1 MGERSDT
8 VAGMEQGRPASYATR
23 QGKRILDYLESL
35 KGRHVTVW
43 EAARYFADAGEGI
56 GQTTIYR
63 HLEKLTEEGKLRKY
77 ILSEGKSACYQYVEG
92 GAKCREHFHLKC
104 EKCGTLIHLECD
116 ALNKI
121 RRHIF
126 KEHRFRIN
134 ALKTVFYGR
143 CERCLDGDET

>member
-1 MGERSDT
+1 
-8 VAGMEQGRPASYATR
+8 MEHGRPANYATR

-35 KGRHVTVW
+35 GGRHVTVY
-43 EAARYFADAGEGI
+43 EAARFFAGEGEGI

-77 ILSEGKSACYQYVEG
+77 ILNDGKSACYQYVDD
-92 GAKCREHFHLKC
+92 GAECREHFHLKC

-116 ALNKI
+116 VLKKI

-143 CERCLDGDET
+143 CEHCLDGDGP